1 MSLTTTF
8 NGATN
13 SDQLM
18 DAVKNSDL
26 ETVKKLLALGADLN
40 ITAPTSGNFTGMGDL
55 PLPAPPD
62 IPKQPL
68 PQKFVV
74 NMATEREITAPP
86 TARFTK
92 KPQKRQTTL

>member
-8 NGATN
+8 NNATN
-13 SDQLM
+13 SDLM
-18 DAVKNSDL
+18 DAVRNSDL
-26 ETVKKLLALGADLN
+26 EMVKELLALGVDIN
-40 ITAPTSGNFTGMGDL
+40 IGAPASGDFPPMGGF
-55 PLPAPPD
+55 PLPGPPD
-62 IPKQPL
+62 TPKQPL